1 MPDVSQALKAKLSAW
16 RRQHAALDAPAYRI
30 TLKSRRDGLQSFN
43 HGKGRAEGQERFY
56 SADDVEQRL
65 AYLSRQN
72 AKGYDIYITPID
84 SGHHYLVVDDMHG
97 DALQR
102 LRAAGYRPALVQ
114 ESSAD
119 NQQAVIKTP
128 RFGDGG
134 PSEQSIANRL
144 VTELNQEFGD
154 PEFSGVI
161 HPFRVSGFANKKPG
175 RHNAFT
181 RILEVGGLCQHAA
194 SRLAELRA
202 EAQVQQPVPPVTG
215 DPAPVRIA
223 GSTDREPPALVLK
236 GDAARRYAQLVRDW
250 RGLVRDRGWNEDLS
264 RVDWQVTLAMLRE
277 GWDPNEVRDSLL
289 QASPRVWERHHNPE
303 DYARRTADRAV
314 LFLASAAAARGG
326 CGPDEDTDD
335 LGDFLRGPG
344 NPGRGSEPR

>member
-1 MPDVSQALKAKLSAW
+1 MPEVSKALKAKIAAW

-30 TLKSRRDGLQSFN
+30 TLKSRTGKVSFN
-43 HGKGRAEGQERFY
+43 YGKGRGPDKSERFY
-56 SADDVEQRL
+56 DADDVERL
-65 AYLSRQN
+65 LPYLSRQN
-72 AKGYDIYITPID
+72 ARGYDIYITPID
-84 SGHHYLVVDDMHG
+84 SAHHYLVIDDLHG

-102 LRAAGYRPALVQ
+102 LRAAGYQPALVQ

-154 PEFSGVI
+154 PAFSGVI

-175 RHNAFT
+175 RRDAFT
-181 RILEVGGLCQHAA
+181 RILDVGGLCQHAA

-202 EAQVQQPVPPVTG
+202 EAQVQPVPPVTG

-223 GSTDREPPALVLK
+223 GSTDGEPPAPVLK
-236 GDAARRYAQLVRDW
+236 GDASKRYAQLVRQW
-250 RGLVRDRGWNEDLS
+250 RGLVREQGWDEDLS

-289 QASPRVWERHHNPE
+289 QASSRVWERHHNPE

-335 LGDFLRGPG
+335 LVEFLRSPG